1 MSLTSD
7 ALLEAMQTFPLHRQF
22 GFTITSHGDGLC
34 EAACT
39 IDSAHLNFG
48 GVVHGGVMYLLLD
61 VTAYCAAVTILP
73 ADTNARTHDIHV
85 SMMRPTPA
93 GAQLVL
99 RAAVRKRGRS
109 LYFIDSEATSNGQL
123 VASARI
129 TKSLV
134 PLPAGS
140 FQGGAQP

>member
-1 MSLTSD
+1 MSRD
-7 ALLEAMQTFPLHRQF
+7 ELLEAMQAFPLHRQF
-22 GFTITSHGDGLC
+22 GFTVTAHGEGFC

-39 IDSAHLNFG
+39 IDAAHLNFG

-61 VTAYCAAVTILP
+61 VTAYCAAVTCLP
-73 ADTNARTHDIHV
+73 ADTNATTHDIHV

-93 GAQLVL
+93 GAQLSL
-99 RAAVRKRGRS
+99 RAEIRKKGRS
-109 LYFIDSEATSNGQL
+109 LYFIDSEATIAGRL

-134 PLPAGS
+134 SLPTGS
-140 FQGGAQP
+140 FQGR

>member
-73 ADTNARTHDIHV
+73 ADTNATTHDIHV
-85 SMMRPTPA
+85 SMMRPTPIFYQA
-93 GAQLVL
+93 FRVHHRVFLEKEPSEPSSRELRPQARGDLV
-99 RAAVRKRGRS
+99 R
-109 LYFIDSEATSNGQL
+109 
-123 VASARI
+123 
-129 TKSLV
+129 
-134 PLPAGS
+134 
-140 FQGGAQP
+140 